1 MKQVS
6 YIFLLA
12 VVSLMSCAKSDKDQ
26 QNTATLTFKDTEI
39 ADLEGKE
46 QLSKTALDKAFLDM
60 MQRKGD
66 FQWNWIDDYSFWSA
80 VKSVQP
86 LVAIGY
92 KPSSYKGNIADEIH
106 TIDIKSAEWR
116 AVHDALLAFAKKEL
130 QTKLGDKFDEANFI
144 YEDDQVLPRIVLRI
158 DDYELLAKLRRS
170 DNVRYIEPLDFDF
183 SESEQRSSSGCGGTP
198 VASLPTGDYT
208 TTTPNALVPWN
219 FTTMNIPNAWNI
231 TGAMNGSGITIG
243 VIDAGISSTQPLL
256 NAQFSSGSSTGRSVN
271 ASYTFGSSAYTSCTH
286 GSSMCG
292 LAAGPRNSSGSTM
305 GVAWRSNLQF
315 VRACDDVLL
324 DGADERTGVKDA
336 LVQLGNNNS
345 VKIIS
350 MSVGTPFS
358 SSTLED
364 GVNYAYN
371 KGKLI
376 FAAGGTSYSWTS
388 WWGVIYPA
396 KLDKCVAMT
405 GIKENG
411 STCTVCH
418 DGSEID
424 FTVTMERNVNS
435 DRSSLSYHTAGTLPS
450 YVGGSSCATAMG
462 AGMAALVWSVK
473 PNWTR
478 DQVLNAL
485 KTTSQNYPN
494 PSGTYGW
501 GKINPAAAV
510 NWAKTQN

>member
-219 FTTMNIPNAWNI
+219 
-231 TGAMNGSGITIG
+231 SKR
-243 VIDAGISSTQPLL
+243 LEYH
-256 NAQFSSGSSTGRSVN
+256 GRN
-271 ASYTFGSSAYTSCTH
+271 ERFGYYD
-286 GSSMCG
+286 
-292 LAAGPRNSSGSTM
+292 
-305 GVAWRSNLQF
+305 WR
-315 VRACDDVLL
+315 D
-324 DGADERTGVKDA
+324 
-336 LVQLGNNNS
+336 
-345 VKIIS
+345 
-350 MSVGTPFS
+350 
-358 SSTLED
+358 
-364 GVNYAYN
+364 
-371 KGKLI
+371 
-376 FAAGGTSYSWTS
+376 
-388 WWGVIYPA
+388 
-396 KLDKCVAMT
+396 
-405 GIKENG
+405 
-411 STCTVCH
+411 
-418 DGSEID
+418 
-424 FTVTMERNVNS
+424 
-435 DRSSLSYHTAGTLPS
+435 
-450 YVGGSSCATAMG
+450 
-462 AGMAALVWSVK
+462 
-473 PNWTR
+473 
-478 DQVLNAL
+478 
-485 KTTSQNYPN
+485 
-494 PSGTYGW
+494 
-501 GKINPAAAV
+501 
-510 NWAKTQN
+510 